1 MTEQPDIIDL
11 QFGLNQLSGNRDLLI
26 KLLGKFTAEYT
37 DLSVRLK
44 TMHESGDTMGY
55 RQLVHT
61 VKGVSGNLGLN
72 GLHKAS
78 KQLETTVLEERDIST
93 DVMVFNQILNSTFEH
108 IEALSSQQDEQ
119 QAPPPQEVKVDEP
132 VDSVNELTETLK
144 RNEFLPPEKIT
155 ELLAGCPFE
164 DYQKQQLSETIGD
177 LDYPEALILIDS
189 YRQ

>member
-44 TMHESGDTMGY
+44 TMDDSGDTMGY

-72 GLHKAS
+72 GLHKAA
-78 KQLETTVLEERDIST
+78 KQLETSVLEERDIST
-93 DVMVFNQILNSTFEH
+93 DVMAFNQILSSTFEH
-108 IEALSSQQDEQ
+108 IEALSSQDDEQ
-119 QAPPPQEVKVDEP
+119 QVPPQENKVDKS

-144 RNEFLPPEKIT
+144 RNEFLPPGKIT

-177 LDYPEALILIDS
+177 LDYPEAHRLIDS
-189 YRQ
+189 YRL